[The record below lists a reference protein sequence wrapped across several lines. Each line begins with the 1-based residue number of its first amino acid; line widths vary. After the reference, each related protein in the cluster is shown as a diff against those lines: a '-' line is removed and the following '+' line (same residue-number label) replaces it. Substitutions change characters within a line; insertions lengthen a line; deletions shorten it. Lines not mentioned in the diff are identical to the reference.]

1 MYLVT
6 TTRRGCP
13 EWDPGKAASEH
24 PRWSEHAA
32 FMSGLIEEGF
42 ALLGG
47 TLESDERALL
57 VVDAE
62 SEDDVRSTLG
72 RDPWL
77 GSHLRIESVERW
89 TIGLDAWA

>member
-1 MYLVT
+1 VYLVT

-13 EWDPGKAASEH
+13 EWVPGKPASQH
-24 PRWSEHAA
+24 ARWGDHAA
-32 FMSGLIEEGF
+32 FMSSLVADGF

-47 TLESDERALL
+47 TLDDDERALL
-57 VVDAE
+57 VVDAD
-62 SEDDVRSTLG
+62 SEDHVRETLA

-77 GSHLRIESVERW
+77 GSHFQIETVERW